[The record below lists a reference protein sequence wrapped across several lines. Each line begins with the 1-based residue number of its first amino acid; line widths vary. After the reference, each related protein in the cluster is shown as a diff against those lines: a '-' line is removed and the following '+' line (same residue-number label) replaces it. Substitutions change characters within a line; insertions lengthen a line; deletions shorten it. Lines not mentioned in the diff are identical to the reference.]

1 MGTETAEPD
10 GSARDALSAAYERH
24 YARLVRLC
32 GLLAGS
38 GEAAEDIVQ
47 EVFVRGASRIAAL
60 PPEELGPYLRVAVAN
75 EWKNRRR
82 RIELDHRVRPKLLF
96 MRSPTERAL
105 GNGDEAWQAVLRLPP
120 KQRACLVL
128 RFYEDLSERETARI
142 LGVSI
147 GTVKSQTS
155 RALSKMRE
163 GLER

>member
-1 MGTETAEPD
+1 VGTETAEPD
-10 GSARDALSAAYERH
+10 GSARDTLSAAYEEH

-38 GEAAEDIVQ
+38 REAAEDIVQ
-47 EVFVRGASRIAAL
+47 EVFVRGASRIAGL
-60 PPEELGPYLRVAVAN
+60 PPLEVWPYLRVAVAN

-82 RIELDHRVRPKLLF
+82 RIALDHRVRPRLLF
-96 MRSPTERAL
+96 MRSSAERAL
-105 GNGDEAWQAVLRLPP
+105 GEEDEVWQAVLRLPP

-128 RFYEDLSERETARI
+128 RFYEDLSEKETGRV
-142 LGVSI
+142 LGVSV

-163 GLER
+163 ELER

>member
-1 MGTETAEPD
+1 VGTKAAEPD
-10 GSARDALSAAYERH
+10 GSARDALRAAYEEH

-38 GEAAEDIVQ
+38 REAAEDIVQ
-47 EVFVRGASRIAAL
+47 EVFVRGASRIPGL
-60 PPEELGPYLRVAVAN
+60 PPLEVWPYLRVAVAN

-82 RIELDHRVRPKLLF
+82 RIALDHRVRPRLLF
-96 MRSPTERAL
+96 MRSPTQRAL
-105 GNGDEAWQAVLRLPP
+105 GNGDEVWQAVLRLPP

-128 RFYEDLSERETARI
+128 RFYEDLSEKETARV
-142 LGVSI
+142 LGVSV

-163 GLER
+163 ELER